1 MNEANISLEERDA
14 IFTRLRRYLWCM
26 DTGNIS
32 AVPTNF
38 TADATIRDVTGKL
51 WNAETG
57 GVPGFANHFLA
68 ASNRPWGQHWIQHM
82 SVQDAGDGKIL
93 VISYW
98 TGLATDPATTERSV
112 RHIGCHR
119 DTMIKIDGTWLIAK
133 KIIDPWNADTITELG
148 PMI

>member
-1 MNEANISLEERDA
+1 MPKPVASPGLQT
-14 IFTRLRRYLWCM
+14 IFWPPA
-26 DTGNIS
+26 TGPGAS
-32 AVPTNF
+32 TGFSTCPSRMPA
-38 TADATIRDVTGKL
+38 TA
-51 WNAETG
+51 
-57 GVPGFANHFLA
+57 
-68 ASNRPWGQHWIQHM
+68 
-82 SVQDAGDGKIL
+82 KIL

-112 RHIGCHR
+112 RHIGCYR